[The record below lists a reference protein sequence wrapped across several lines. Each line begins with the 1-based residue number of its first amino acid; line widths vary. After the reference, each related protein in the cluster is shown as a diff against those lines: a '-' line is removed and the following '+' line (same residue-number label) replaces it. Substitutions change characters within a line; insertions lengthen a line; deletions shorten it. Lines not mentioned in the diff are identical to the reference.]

1 MPIAN
6 GGAKGETLYLG
17 VYCDDIVAVYG
28 RSDKGSVYSN
38 FHDHLHTKWKAEDEG
53 ELNDILNVRVTRVG
67 SDVILDQVAYIDAM
81 VERFMP
87 ASKLGSFKKYAP
99 PFSPYFVRNIDAAL
113 ALPLASSPGY
123 VPPDVVLLA
132 AYQSIVGALLY
143 CSTVTRPDISYSV
156 SMLCRCMSR
165 PTPALLE
172 EAYHVLGYLHHHR
185 EVGLRYS
192 AAPSEPWGHTDSN
205 WATRRSTSGHTFHW
219 QGCTIDWGSTQQ
231 TLIALSSCEAEIM
244 ACSEAAKAV
253 AYAAY
258 YRYLLE
264 ELGFLPPGSTSLS
277 VDNKAGIDLAYNPEH
292 HKRTKHIERRHFFI
306 REMIE
311 ALKIWVP
318 YIKSSDNLADF
329 FTKSLPTRDFFRLR
343 NLIMNVV

>member
-1 MPIAN
+1 VQSCGLSANFNFHQNSPYYQQLGADGKPRVFLVQKPVYGLRQAGRRFQCDFFAWFVLPIAD
-6 GGAKGETLYLG
+6 GGAGMSQCHHEPCIFVRRAGGETLYLG

-28 RSDKGSVYSN
+28 RSYKGSVYSD
-38 FHDHLHTKWKAEDEG
+38 FRDHLHTKWKAEDEG
-53 ELNDILNVRVTRVG
+53 ELNDILNVRVSRIG
-67 SDVILDQVAYIDAM
+67 SDVILDQAAYIDAM

-87 ASKLGSFKKYAP
+87 AGKLGSFKKYAP

-113 ALPLASSPGY
+113 ALPPASSPGY
-123 VPPDVVLLA
+123 IPPDVVILA

-219 QGCTIDWGSTQQ
+219 QGCTIDWGSSQQ
-231 TLIALSSCEAEIM
+231 T
-244 ACSEAAKAV
+244 
-253 AYAAY
+253 
-258 YRYLLE
+258 
-264 ELGFLPPGSTSLS
+264 
-277 VDNKAGIDLAYNPEH
+277 
-292 HKRTKHIERRHFFI
+292 
-306 REMIE
+306 
-311 ALKIWVP
+311 
-318 YIKSSDNLADF
+318 
-329 FTKSLPTRDFFRLR
+329 
-343 NLIMNVV
+343 